1 MMNRKELDQHYH
13 SLLTDLEEI
22 SSSNDNIPEEK
33 SIIVFTSEWVKIFL
47 VGNVVNQQISLQ
59 VEVYSGFSQIDEN
72 KLHLALRKYIKML
85 QYLLRL
91 NANGFTLDI
100 VVEEGIW
107 LAIKNLKSEPSEE
120 LQNLLFQF
128 LEEKK

>member
-1 MMNRKELDQHYH
+1 MNRKELDQHYH